1 MTAIEACKARI
12 SAIEQALWHEFP
24 LPGPLPQA
32 GEGDEGSLREFSVLS
47 DRIESYQAA
56 FRQLEQLIAEQGN
69 DDRHKFVIV
78 IPVADRPQHLQSCL
92 DSLLHLCRAFGYG
105 GFADGRYGKVS
116 VVIADDSKDG
126 GHIARNKEI
135 ASYFSG
141 QGIETLYF
149 GLDEQLAQIGALS
162 ADEQKSLARI
172 LGSADRKAFYHKGPS
187 LMRNIAY
194 LKLNEIG
201 RGAEK
206 ILFYFIDSDQE
217 FRVKVGTPAG
227 DRNIYA
233 INYLYDLDR
242 IFSETGA
249 AILTGKVVG
258 DPPVSPAVM
267 AGNFLEDV
275 IGFLDQIAVQ
285 SPSGPCEFH
294 GASEPDGNDA
304 SYHDMA
310 ALFGFASAQAPYR
323 YRCTLSGEH
332 DNAACFSH
340 FSRKLS
346 RFFYGEH
353 PTRKTYYRHEDL
365 IAGIR
370 PARTIYTGNY
380 IFKPEGLKY
389 FIPFAPLKLRMAGP
403 VLGRLIKSAL
413 GDRFVSANLPMLH
426 KRTVRAT
433 GQAEFRPGIAADAAL
448 VDLAGEFERQF
459 YGDVMLFTMEKLTAM
474 GYPEVELSAGTVA
487 DALAATH
494 AAIELQYG
502 EKRQLIQ
509 EKLNALRAIAHD
521 PDRWWNRSAAY
532 ADAVGNCNQ
541 FIDNIAH
548 NFGDRAYAN
557 IAAGK
562 AQRHAE
568 IAAAITGHA
577 EDEAAWGE
585 VLARLAER
593 A

>member
-1 MTAIEACKARI
+1 MTEIEVCKARI
-12 SAIEQALWHEFP
+12 SAIEQALWGQ
-24 LPGPLPQA
+24 GPTTAQLEA
-32 GEGDEGSLREFSVLS
+32 
-47 DRIESYQAA
+47 YQAA
-56 FRQLEQLIAEQGN
+56 FRQLEQLIAEQG
-69 DDRHKFVIV
+69 DDRRHQFVIV

-92 DSLLHLCRAFGYG
+92 DSLLHLCRSFGYG
-105 GFADGRYGKVS
+105 GFSDGRYSKVS
-116 VVIADDSKDG
+116 VVIADDTKDG
-126 GHIARNKEI
+126 DNIARNREI
-135 ASYFSG
+135 ARYFSG
-141 QGIETLYF
+141 QGIETVYF
-149 GLDEQLAQIGALS
+149 GLEQQLAEIDALS
-162 ADEQKSLARI
+162 AAEQQSLARI
-172 LGSADRKAFYHKGPS
+172 LGRADRNAFYHKGPS

-194 LKLNEIG
+194 LKLNEMA

-233 INYLYDLDR
+233 INYLSELDR

-249 AILTGKVVG
+249 SILTGKVVG

-275 IGFLDQIAVQ
+275 VGFLDRIGAEG
-285 SPSGPCEFH
+285 PSRPCGFH

-310 ALFGFASAQAPYR
+310 ALFGFESAQAPYR

-340 FSRKLS
+340 FSRKLG

-380 IFKPEGLKY
+380 VFKPEGLKY

-413 GDRFVSANLPMLH
+413 GGRFVSANLPMLH
-426 KRTVRAT
+426 KRTVRTT
-433 GQAEFRPGIAADAAL
+433 GQAEFRPGIAAGAASI
-448 VDLAGEFERQF
+448 DLSGEFERQF

-474 GYPEVELSAGTVA
+474 GYPEVELAA
-487 DALAATH
+487 EAIAEALAATH
-494 AAIELQYG
+494 ADIELQYG
-502 EKRQLIQ
+502 EKRRLIL
-509 EKLNALRAIAHD
+509 EKLENLRAIAHHQNK
-521 PDRWWNRSAAY
+521 WWNQSATHS
-532 ADAVGNCNQ
+532 DAVGNFRL

-548 NFGDRAYAN
+548 NFADRTYAN

-562 AQRHAE
+562 ARRHAE
-568 IAAAITGHA
+568 IVEAIARHA
-577 EDEAAWGE
+577 EDEAAWVE
-585 VLARLAER
+585 ALVRLA
-593 A
+593 ASHVNT